1 MKLRELMDC
10 AFDEVWFCVVTP
22 DGEEHYFLNSDYV
35 GWHPDVVPELE
46 PLLDREFDEFDLVM
60 KKDPEAEEVE
70 NAEMVPMVWVGLEKT
85 EDEIRKDRI
94 ESRKLE
100 AKKINE
106 SRAELDGER
115 REYAELRM
123 FIPYHYVILMRVK
136 DSFCVFGE
144 HALAYLEAYR
154 RGYSPYTLRIPKSR
168 VVAFSNRVFKSGHG
182 IAIAAKPVN
191 GTRYEIA
198 LLANS
203 DLDLEEYLES
213 EEGK

>member
-60 KKDPEAEEVE
+60 KKNPEVEKVE
-70 NAEMVPMVWVGLEKT
+70 NAEMVPMVFVGLEKT
-85 EDEIRKDRI
+85 EDEISRDRI
-94 ESRKLE
+94 ASRKLE

-106 SRAELDGER
+106 SRSELSGER

-123 FIPYHYVILMRVK
+123 FLPWHYVMLMRK
-136 DSFCVFGE
+136 GDSFCVFGE
-144 HALAYLEAYR
+144 HALAYFGAYR
-154 RGYSPYTLRIPKSR
+154 QGYSPYTMKIPKSS
-168 VVAFSNRVFKSGHG
+168 VIDFSNWVFKTGHG

-198 LLANS
+198 LLAES
-203 DLDLEEYLES
+203 DLDLKEYLES
-213 EEGK
+213 EDDK